1 LKKSLDAGRTM
12 PGRFITVEGVE
23 GAGKTTQIRLLAGW
37 LRARGHRVRETAE
50 PDGTRLGEAIRALFA
65 AAPGPEPL
73 AEAFLFAAAR
83 RQHVVEVIRPAL
95 AAGEIVLSDR
105 FADATLAYQGYG
117 RGVPLGAIETL
128 NQLAT
133 ERLRPDLTVLLDLDV
148 ATGLA
153 RLEARPLDPFEAL
166 GLDFHE
172 RVRKGYLELAGREP
186 DRFVVIDA
194 HRRPQEVQAAIREA
208 VGRLLR

>member
-1 LKKSLDAGRTM
+1 M
-12 PGRFITVEGVE
+12 PGRLITVEGVE
-23 GAGKTTQIRLLAGW
+23 GAGKTTQLRLLAEW

-50 PDGTRLGEAIRALFA
+50 PDGTRLGEGLRALFTTT
-65 AAPGPEPL
+65 PSPEPL
-73 AEAFLFAAAR
+73 AEALLFVAAR
-83 RQHVVEVIRPAL
+83 RQHVAEVIRPAL

-117 RGVPLGAIETL
+117 RGVPLATIEAL

-133 ERLRPDLTVLLDLDV
+133 EGLRPDLTLLLDLDV
-148 ATGLA
+148 AAGLA
-153 RLEARPLDPFEAL
+153 RLGGRALDPFEAL

-172 RVRKGYLELAGREP
+172 RVRKGYLELAAREP

-194 HRRPQEVQAAIREA
+194 ARRPEEIQAVIREA
-208 VGRLLR
+208 VERLLAR

>member
-1 LKKSLDAGRTM
+1 MQGGL
-12 PGRFITVEGVE
+12 ITVEGVE
-23 GAGKTTQIRLLAGW
+23 GVGKTTQLRLLAEW
-37 LRARGHRVRETAE
+37 LRARGRRVRETAE
-50 PDGTRLGEAIRALFA
+50 PDGTRLGEGLRALFTTT
-65 AAPGPEPL
+65 PSPEPL
-73 AEAFLFAAAR
+73 AEALLFAAAR

-117 RGVPLGAIETL
+117 RGVPLATIEAL

-133 ERLRPDLTVLLDLDV
+133 EGLRPDLTLLLDLDV
-148 ATGLA
+148 AAGLA
-153 RLEARPLDPFEAL
+153 RLGGRALDPFEAL

-172 RVRKGYLELAGREP
+172 RVRKGYLELAAREP

-194 HRRPQEVQAAIREA
+194 ARRPEEIQAVIREA
-208 VGRLLR
+208 VERLLR

>member
-1 LKKSLDAGRTM
+1 M

-23 GAGKTTQIRLLAGW
+23 GAGKTTQIRLLADW

-50 PDGTRLGEAIRALFA
+50 PDGTRLGEAIRALFVSN
-65 AAPGPEPL
+65 PKLEPL
-73 AEAFLFAAAR
+73 TEALLFAAAR

-105 FADATLAYQGYG
+105 FADATVAYQGYG
-117 RGVPLGAIETL
+117 RGLPLAAIETL
-128 NQLAT
+128 NQFAT
-133 ERLRPDLTVLLDLDV
+133 EGLRPDLTLLLDLDA

-153 RLEARPLDPFEAL
+153 RLGGRALDPFEAL

-172 RVRKGYLELAGREP
+172 GVRKGYLELAAREP
-186 DRFVVIDA
+186 DRIVVIDA
-194 HRRPQEVQAAIREA
+194 DRRAEEVQAAIREA
-208 VGRLLR
+208 VRRLLR

>member
-1 LKKSLDAGRTM
+1 M
-12 PGRFITVEGVE
+12 PGGFITVEGVE
-23 GAGKTTQIRLLAGW
+23 GVGKTTQLRLLAEW

-50 PDGTRLGEAIRALFA
+50 PDGTRLGEGLRALFTTT
-65 AAPGPEPL
+65 PSPEPL
-73 AEAFLFAAAR
+73 AEALLFVAAR
-83 RQHVVEVIRPAL
+83 RQHVAEVIRPAL

-117 RGVPLGAIETL
+117 RGVPLATIEAL

-133 ERLRPDLTVLLDLDV
+133 EGLRPDLTLLLDLDV
-148 ATGLA
+148 AAGLA
-153 RLEARPLDPFEAL
+153 RLGGRALDPFEAL

-172 RVRKGYLELAGREP
+172 RVRKGYLELAAREP

-194 HRRPQEVQAAIREA
+194 ARRPEEIQAMIREA
-208 VGRLLR
+208 VERLLAR